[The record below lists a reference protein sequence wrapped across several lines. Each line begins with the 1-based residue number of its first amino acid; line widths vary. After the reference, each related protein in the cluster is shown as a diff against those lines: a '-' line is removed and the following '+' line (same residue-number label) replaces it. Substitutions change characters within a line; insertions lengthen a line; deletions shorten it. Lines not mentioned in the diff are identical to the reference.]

1 MAENIQVR
9 KDFKVGE
16 KAAMTKEITTNDITS
31 MAEITGD
38 YNPIHIDEEFA
49 RKSRFQGRIA
59 HGVLSAGLI
68 SAVLGM
74 HLPGPGAIFLGQTLK
89 YLNPVR
95 VGDTLTAQVEVS
107 NWRPDKKIITL
118 ETTCL
123 NQDGDTV
130 LEGEAVLLIEPID

>member
-1 MAENIQVR
+1 MAGNFQIRE
-9 KDFKVGE
+9 DFKVGE
-16 KAAMTKEITTNDITS
+16 KASMTKEITASDITS

-38 YNPIHIDEEFA
+38 FNPIHIDEEFA
-49 RKSRFQGRIA
+49 SKSRFQGRIA

-74 HLPGPGAIFLGQTLK
+74 HLPGPGAIFLRQTLK

-107 NWRPDKKIITL
+107 KWRPDRKIITL
-118 ETTCL
+118 ETLCL

>member
-1 MAENIQVR
+1 MTGNFQVR
-9 KDFKVGE
+9 EDFKVGE
-16 KAAMTKEITTNDITS
+16 KASMTKEITTRDITS

-38 YNPIHIDEEFA
+38 FNPIHVDEEFA

-74 HLPGPGAIFLGQTLK
+74 HLPGPGAIFLRQTLK

-107 NWRPDKKIITL
+107 KWRPDKKIITL
-118 ETTCL
+118 ETLCL
-123 NQDGDTV
+123 NQDGDIV